1 MANERITEDYVEDC
15 FRKLGYFDDEE
26 AVIVEK

>member
-1 MANERITEDYVEDC
+1 MANERITKDMVEAQL
-15 FRKLGYFDDEE
+15 RALGYYADED